1 MTAREKLGMEHPE
14 CVDEECC
21 GGCVSCP
28 DQYGYLPRPS
38 LCDLFRCPSE
48 ESCSRCWDREIP
60 EEVVEKFNTVGNAQP
75 IFSDEFKEGER
86 KQMYSLFLKE
96 FANSGVRYKLIE
108 ENKDLTTI
116 SEKVKRLVISGTPID
131 DLRIVKNVEFEFK
144 CALKFKE
151 DE

>member
-1 MTAREKLGMEHPE
+1 MRSIVADAWVAQINMDI
-14 CVDEECC
+14 C
-21 GGCVSCP
+21 
-28 DQYGYLPRPS
+28 LPR
-38 LCDLFRCPSE
+38 LCAIYSDVLLRKIA
-48 ESCSRCWDREIP
+48 RDVGDREIP
-60 EEVVEKFNTVGNAQP
+60 EEIVEKFNTVGNAQP

>member
-1 MTAREKLGMEHPE
+1 MTAREKLAMEHPE
-14 CVDEECC
+14 CVNEECY
-21 GGCVSCP
+21 GGCTGCP

-38 LCDLFRCPSE
+38 LCNLFRCPSE
-48 ESCSRCWDREIP
+48 ESCSRCWGREIP
-60 EEVVEKFNTVGNAQP
+60 EEVVEKFSTVSNVQP

-86 KQMYSLFLKE
+86 KQMYSLFSKE
-96 FANSGVRYKLIE
+96 FSNGRLIYILVME
-108 ENKDLTTI
+108 KKDLTTI
-116 SEKVKRLVISGTPID
+116 SEKVKHLVISGTPIE

>member
-1 MTAREKLGMEHPE
+1 MIVREKLGMEHPE
-14 CVDEECC
+14 CVDEECY
-21 GGCVSCP
+21 GGCVGCP

-38 LCDLFRCPSE
+38 SCDLFRCASVE
-48 ESCSRCWDREIP
+48 NCSRCWDREIP
-60 EEVVEKFNTVGNAQP
+60 EEVVEKFNTIGNVQP

-86 KQMYSLFLKE
+86 KQMYSLFMKVMT
-96 FANSGVRYKLIE
+96 NTGIKYKLLE

-144 CALKFKE
+144 CVLKFKE